1 MRGHSCDYR
10 VHRRDTSLT
19 LLLCPLLTPSISS
32 LPRMRDMTL
41 AMPACSCSLRCS
53 TAISPPQTPDPLEEE
68 SIESGSTWAK
78 GYLVSEPDPPSRE
91 GSGSE
96 TKGY

>member
-1 MRGHSCDYR
+1 
-10 VHRRDTSLT
+10 
-19 LLLCPLLTPSISS
+19 
-32 LPRMRDMTL
+32 MTL

-96 TKGY
+96 TKGYQVRARAGRPHPLHMCTSVPVAFPAKGLS